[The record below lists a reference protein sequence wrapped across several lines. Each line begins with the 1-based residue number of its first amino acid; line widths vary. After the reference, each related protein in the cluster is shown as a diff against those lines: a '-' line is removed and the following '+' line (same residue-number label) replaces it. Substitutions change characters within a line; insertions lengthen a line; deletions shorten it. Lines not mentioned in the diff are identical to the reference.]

1 MFSFFSLSAFVL
13 CLASIVISASSRV
26 CVCVCVC
33 VVCCFNVLIHFIMS
47 FLGIFLLM
55 EFSPG
60 YEFYLHAFCI
70 TGILVKCQAL

>member
-1 MFSFFSLSAFVL
+1 ML
-13 CLASIVISASSRV
+13 CFASIIISSSSRV

-33 VVCCFNVLIHFIMS
+33 VCVWCAVLMSLSTNFIMS